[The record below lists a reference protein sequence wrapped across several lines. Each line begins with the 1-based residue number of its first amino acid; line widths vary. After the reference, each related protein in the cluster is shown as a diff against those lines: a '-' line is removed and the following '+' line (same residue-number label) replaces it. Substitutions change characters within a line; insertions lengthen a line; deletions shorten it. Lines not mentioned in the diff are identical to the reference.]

1 LNKIYAMP
9 ANLPPDY
16 FEEEKKLRQ
25 AKTIDEKISIIENM
39 LAIIPHHKGTDKL
52 IGSLR
57 AKVAKLKEEKE
68 RKPQVQKKSD
78 SLYNIKK
85 DGAGQVLFIGFP
97 NAGKSSVVSALSGEH
112 LEIADY
118 PYTTRALQQRMM
130 RYEDIQIQLID
141 TPALGDDNTGMWFGN
156 MVRKADCIAL
166 TIGLSDALDVEYEL
180 IMEEIKPHLPYL
192 QISEGQLLIVVNKL
206 DLVEYSKNLEEF
218 EKQMGNRHKIIP
230 VSAKNDVNIHQL
242 KDVIFDSLEII
253 RIYSKI
259 PGKKPDLDVPFV
271 LKKGSNI
278 LDCAEKIHKDF
289 VEKMR
294 YAKIWRKGKLEGMM
308 VSRDFILEDK
318 DIVEIHI

>member
-1 LNKIYAMP
+1 MP

-16 FEEEKKLRQ
+16 YEEEKKLRQ
-25 AKTIDEKISIIENM
+25 AKTIDEKINIIENM

-68 RKPQVQKKSD
+68 RKPQTTKKSD

-97 NAGKSSVVSALSGEH
+97 NAGKSSVVSALSGEPV
-112 LEIADY
+112 EVADY

-130 RYEDIQIQLID
+130 RYEDIQIQLVD
-141 TPALGDDNTGMWFGN
+141 TPALGDDNIGMWFGN
-156 MVRKADCIAL
+156 MVRKADCIAI
-166 TIGLSDALDVEYEL
+166 TIGLSNALDVEYEL
-180 IMEEIKPHLPYL
+180 IMEELKPHMPYL
-192 QISEGQLLIVVNKL
+192 QKSTNHFLIVINKL
-206 DLVEYSKNLEEF
+206 DLVEYLNYLEEF
-218 EKQMGNRHKIIP
+218 EKQMENKHKIIP

-242 KDVIFDSLEII
+242 KKTIFDSLEII
-253 RIYSKI
+253 RVYSKI

-271 LKKGSNI
+271 LKKGSNL
-278 LDCAEKIHKDF
+278 LDCAGKIHKDF
-289 VEKMR
+289 VEKLK
-294 YAKIWRKGKLEGMM
+294 YAKVWRKGKLEGMM